1 MQDKSVPLSDCAC
14 SALSFREGRG
24 HCANDCEGSYGF
36 RIPSRLLTGKSDLMQ
51 ADLADSSIGFSHP
64 FSASQRRLQKTKG
77 AQGGVEGDAIDLSNP
92 WLMRLRWNSQNCLSS
107 IELVFDRTGTESASC
122 QNQSNCIP
130 GPMRD
135 LVEQL
140 IAYFQTGQPLR
151 GLNWEYLDDSAWTPF
166 QRKVYRAIAKI
177 PHGET
182 RTYAWVAS
190 RIGQAGASRAVGQ
203 ALSRN
208 PIPVLIPCHRVV
220 SNKSLGGFMGAS
232 ASEDP
237 EVDLK
242 RKLLSLEE
250 EYRNP
255 IFPFLVAH
263 SHRTS
268 RKGAVA

>member
-1 MQDKSVPLSDCAC
+1 MQGKSVPLSDRAC

-24 HCANDCEGSYGF
+24 HCANDCKGSYGF
-36 RIPSRLLTGKSDLMQ
+36 RIPCRLLTGKSDLIQ
-51 ADLADSSIGFSHP
+51 ADFADSSAAFSLP
-64 FSASQRRLQKTKG
+64 FSTPQRRRQRQKG
-77 AQGGVEGDAIDLSNP
+77 QQGGLEGDSVDSSMP
-92 WLMRLRWNSQNCLSS
+92 WFMRLHWNPQNCLSS
-107 IELVFDRTGTESASC
+107 IDLVYDLTGAESESC
-122 QNQSNCIP
+122 KNQSNCVP
-130 GPMRD
+130 GPMFD

-140 IAYFQTGQPLR
+140 TAYFQTGQPLR

-166 QRKVYRAIAKI
+166 QRKVYRAIATI

-182 RTYAWVAS
+182 RTYSWVAS
-190 RIGQAGASRAVGQ
+190 RIGQAGATRAVGQ

-263 SHRTS
+263 SHRTT